1 MIKLYLL
8 DDTFALS
15 FFCNSCLFSLFF
27 DFLTLCENECNLTGD
42 GRIIRFSWAGYS
54 GLGRL
59 IFALRENLTEQPVL
73 SKATSL
79 LGKFLGTVAVDR
91 L

>member
-1 MIKLYLL
+1 MILL
-8 DDTFALS
+8 LFLS
-15 FFCNSCLFSLFF
+15 FVILVTFLFF
-27 DFLTLCENECNLTGD
+27 SFFFNFLTLYAKTNLTGD
-42 GRIIRFSWAGYS
+42 GRIIRFSWAGNS
-54 GLGRL
+54 GLERQ

-79 LGKFLGTVAVDR
+79 LGKFLGMDAVDR